1 MKKKI
6 LSIILIT
13 ISVYCYSQN
22 INIPDANFKTKLL
35 ALGVDTNN
43 DNEISNLEAQAI
55 TNLDISYCSAVS
67 LTGIEAFLNLTDLN
81 CYYASIET
89 LDLSNNVLLKRLNCG
104 NNYNY
109 PADGIKS
116 INISKNINLEYLDI
130 THNKISVLDVSKNLK
145 LKTLICSS
153 NNNLTTIDLTKNSL
167 LETFVG
173 SESKISSIEFA
184 SNSKLNDFQ
193 CQFCNFTTLDFS
205 NNLMLTNLKLGS
217 NPLTDLN
224 ISKNVNLTHIDFGKV
239 YTSLKVCVW
248 ELPFPPIGII
258 VDNFSTSV
266 VYTTDCII
274 ATGLTTKTSLNFNV
288 FPTPSSRTLI
298 IQTNNIDT
306 YQLTLSNLEG
316 KNLIIENVHIENNYD
331 LDLSNIENGIYIL
344 TLQNKNEQIQKK
356 IIVSK

>member
-1 MKKKI
+1 
-6 LSIILIT
+6 
-13 ISVYCYSQN
+13 
-22 INIPDANFKTKLL
+22 
-35 ALGVDTNN
+35 
-43 DNEISNLEAQAI
+43 
-55 TNLDISYCSAVS
+55 
-67 LTGIEAFLNLTDLN
+67 
-81 CYYASIET
+81 
-89 LDLSNNVLLKRLNCG
+89 
-104 NNYNY
+104 
-109 PADGIKS
+109 
-116 INISKNINLEYLDI
+116 
-130 THNKISVLDVSKNLK
+130 
-145 LKTLICSS
+145 
-153 NNNLTTIDLTKNSL
+153 
-167 LETFVG
+167 
-173 SESKISSIEFA
+173 
-184 SNSKLNDFQ
+184 
-193 CQFCNFTTLDFS
+193 
-205 NNLMLTNLKLGS
+205 MLTNLKLGS

-224 ISKNVNLTHIDFGKV
+224 ISNNVNLTHIDFGKV

-306 YQLTLSNLEG
+306 YQLTLSNLQG
-316 KNLIIENVHIENNYD
+316 KNLIIENVYIENNYD